1 MTERKPPGKDLRS
14 WVEDQ
19 IREAQAS
26 GAFDKLPGTGKP
38 LADLGGEH
46 DPDWWVKKLMKREQ
60 IVDLPPALAL
70 RARVKQMLAKL
81 AGLRDEDTVRRA
93 VEALNVEIR
102 KVNATVAE
110 GPPTTLAPLDVDE
123 IVRAWRRRR

>member
-1 MTERKPPGKDLRS
+1 MVTAFD
-14 WVEDQ
+14 
-19 IREAQAS
+19 S
-26 GAFDKLPGTGKP
+26 GAFENLQGAGKP
-38 LADLGGEH
+38 LADLGAGY

-60 IVDLPPALAL
+60 LVDLPPALAL
-70 RARVKQMLAKL
+70 RAKVQKMLADL

-110 GPPTTLAPLDVDE
+110 GPPTNLAPLDVDE
-123 IVRAWRRRR
+123 VVRAWRRRR